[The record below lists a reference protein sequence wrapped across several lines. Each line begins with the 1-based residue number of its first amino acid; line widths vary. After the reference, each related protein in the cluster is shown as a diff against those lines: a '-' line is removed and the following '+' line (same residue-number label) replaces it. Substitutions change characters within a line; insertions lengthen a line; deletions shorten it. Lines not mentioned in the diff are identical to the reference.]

1 MRCVDVKRVKPLGL
15 STKFVPQSLLFVA
28 PPGISETGVHL
39 INLRGLHQK
48 YNSLALHPL
57 LHYYYQ
63 LNPIGEFLNNW
74 IVGNWTLCSLLKADL
89 RNNKFLPRFR
99 YLPYSHQK
107 NTNFSRPSLAK
118 ILSALGLPM
127 QWVVYTTK
135 CIHTG
140 PFSFWC
146 VCRICKNSIKKVFSS
161 CKSALSKRRFR
172 KLYFT
177 F

>member
-63 LNPIGEFLNNW
+63 LNPIGKFLNNW

-89 RNNKFLPRFR
+89 RNNKFFPRFR
-99 YLPYSHQK
+99 YLLCSHQK
-107 NTNFSRPSLAK
+107 IIGPAK
-118 ILSALGLPM
+118 INFVCKQLFLILPLRKF
-127 QWVVYTTK
+127 YLRSD
-135 CIHTG
+135 CLCSG
-140 PFSFWC
+140 SFIQRNVSTPGHFLFGVC
-146 VCRICKNSIKKVFSS
+146 VIYARIV
-161 CKSALSKRRFR
+161 SKRCFPRVNR
-172 KLYFT
+172 L
-177 F
+177 